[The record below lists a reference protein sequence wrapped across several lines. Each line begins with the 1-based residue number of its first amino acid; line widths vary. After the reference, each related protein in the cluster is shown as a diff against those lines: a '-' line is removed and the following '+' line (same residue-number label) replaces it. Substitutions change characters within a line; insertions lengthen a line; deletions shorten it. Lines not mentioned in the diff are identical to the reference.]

1 MNLAYVHS
9 DLYEY
14 APCALA
20 RFGSGFVPPPPVV
33 YDLAGPNHADRP
45 KMRVELQRKIW
56 EVLLLADRPL
66 KVQQIR
72 DRIGKRISY
81 KHRNSMGVFIAKW
94 CKQGWVSRCGAKT
107 DYEYF
112 IKGSSC
118 IPKL

>member
-1 MNLAYVHS
+1 MNLAQTRS
-9 DLYEY
+9 ELYEY

-20 RFGSGFVPPPPVV
+20 RFGSGYVPPLPKV
-33 YDLAGPNHADRP
+33 YDLAGENKKDRP
-45 KMRVELQRKIW
+45 PMRVELQRKIW
-56 EVLLLADRPL
+56 EILLLADKPL
-66 KVQQIR
+66 RIEEIR

-94 CKQGWVSRCGAKT
+94 CRQEWVSRCGKAPV
-107 DYEYF
+107 YEYF